1 MQRLYSMFPQGGPGL
16 GLLLLR
22 TATAAMFALNVSHR
36 FNFSSPTLHW
46 AVVSLIAVISFLL
59 CLGFLTPILAVIACV
74 TAVAN
79 LFLADQPG
87 NVVYFLRIL
96 TAAALF
102 FLGPG
107 AYSVDAK
114 LFGLRVTVVPPR
126 RDKNQR
132 QFCI

>member
-22 TATAAMFALNVSHR
+22 IATAAMFALNITHR
-36 FNFSSPTLHW
+36 FNFASPALYW
-46 AVVSLIAVISFLL
+46 AVVSLIAVISLSL
-59 CLGFLTPILAVIACV
+59 CLGFLTPILAVIACA

-79 LFLADQPG
+79 LFLGDQAG
-87 NVVYFLRIL
+87 DFVFILRIL
-96 TAAALF
+96 TSAALF
-102 FLGPG
+102 FPGPG

-126 RDKNQR
+126 KNR
-132 QFCI
+132 QSK